1 MIAISWTVRFGGCH
15 PSSAPSSSCIT
26 TLGWGQAEVAATLG
40 IPLGT
45 VKSRLHYATAAL
57 RAAVEADSR
66 TTSAP
71 TSEERLA

>member
-1 MIAISWTVRFGGCH
+1 LPPEQRAIVVLH
-15 PSSAPSSSCIT
+15 HY
-26 TLGWGQAEVAATLG
+26 LGWGQAEVAATLG

-66 TTSAP
+66 TTSAA